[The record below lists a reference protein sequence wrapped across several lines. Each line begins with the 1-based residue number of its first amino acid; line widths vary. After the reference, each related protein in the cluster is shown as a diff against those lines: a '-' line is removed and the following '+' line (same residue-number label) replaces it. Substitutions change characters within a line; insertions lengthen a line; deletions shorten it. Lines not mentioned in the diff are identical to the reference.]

1 MANPHYAC
9 PGLEGSEKEV
19 RSDRKKETRKRSRA
33 DLEEGEE
40 EERQEF
46 RESMD
51 TFKKCRDNLN
61 TFIANFLQTQQ
72 QQMAM
77 MGQFIGAMTQFMSKN
92 SEK

>member
-1 MANPHYAC
+1 M
-9 PGLEGSEKEV
+9 